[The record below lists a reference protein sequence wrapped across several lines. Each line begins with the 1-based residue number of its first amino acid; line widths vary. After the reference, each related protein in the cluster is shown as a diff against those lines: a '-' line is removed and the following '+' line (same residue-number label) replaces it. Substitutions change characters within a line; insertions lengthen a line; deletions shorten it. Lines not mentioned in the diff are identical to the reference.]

1 MKKRIV
7 KKQFN
12 KIAKKSIKE
21 NSYLFNKYRVSNI
34 FMQELK
40 RYLDFILNANCV
52 KQEIHF
58 IGNIKL
64 YLNNCIEDTEDYIY
78 NRILNIMIHD

>member
-12 KIAKKSIKE
+12 KIAKKAIKE
-21 NSYLFNKYRVSNI
+21 NSYLFKKYGLYDI
-34 FMQELK
+34 FIKELNS
-40 RYLDFILNANCV
+40 YLDFILNTNCT
-52 KQEIHF
+52 KEIYY
-58 IGNIKL
+58 ICNLKA
-64 YLNNCIEDTEDYIY
+64 YVNTCIEDTEDYIY